1 MFSRVLIANRGEV
14 AVRVLR
20 ALHELELEAVAIYS
34 TADRNALHVRLA
46 DRAVCIGPPLPT
58 HSYLRIPSVI
68 AAAETTGCD
77 AIHPGWGFLAENA
90 AFARACA
97 DNDIC
102 FIGPRADLIELLG
115 DKVRAREELRDV
127 LPLVPGTDGG
137 VTLAEARAA
146 AEEVGY

>member
-1 MFSRVLIANRGEV
+1 MFARVLIANRGEV
-14 AVRVLR
+14 AVRVIR
-20 ALHELELEAVAIYS
+20 ALHELEVEAVAVYS

-90 AFARACA
+90 APARAWA
-97 DNDIC
+97 AN
-102 FIGPRADLIELLG
+102 FLPPIGPGVRLDTYVEEGVEVPPFYDSLLG
-115 DKVRAREELRDV
+115 KL
-127 LPLVPGTDGG
+127 
-137 VTLAEARAA
+137 
-146 AEEVGY
+146 